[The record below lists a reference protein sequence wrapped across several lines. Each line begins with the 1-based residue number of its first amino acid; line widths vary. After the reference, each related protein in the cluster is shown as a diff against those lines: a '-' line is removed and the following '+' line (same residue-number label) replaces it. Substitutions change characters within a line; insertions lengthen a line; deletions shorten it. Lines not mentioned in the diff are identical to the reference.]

1 MKSPSVSFRFAL
13 LGIAALLA
21 IAAWCAYWLHVSRQA
36 QARAAALE
44 SELRQD
50 GLTIDCG
57 DRSWGGFP
65 FRIAMRCRPFGISTK
80 AANSSS
86 LILARADFL
95 AQAYDPGHVIVVAS
109 SPGELHMLGGSRVEI
124 GFTRAVAS
132 YVAGAG
138 GETSAAI
145 DALATRGLAVDQMTL
160 HLKRST
166 PKAPRLDFAL
176 AASNVSLDIP
186 GYGDEKVDRLSLQ
199 GALETPVRL
208 AWEPEGSALGIQRLE
223 IASGEV
229 LAAGNG
235 RIGFDQ
241 SARLE
246 GRIVLDVTDLRQ
258 LLDRLAD
265 RGVVDRE
272 ELAAGLALLTL
283 LGEGAGSAT
292 RIDLRSEEG
301 RLYFGPFRLGE
312 VPPAR

>member
-1 MKSPSVSFRFAL
+1 
-13 LGIAALLA
+13 LLA

-36 QARAAALE
+36 QARAAALD
-44 SELRQD
+44 SELRRD
-50 GLTIDCG
+50 GFIIDCG

-65 FRIAMRCRPFGISTK
+65 FRIAMRCRPFGIRT
-80 AANSSS
+80 ANSYS

-95 AQAYDPGHVIVVAS
+95 AQAYNPGHVIVVAG
-109 SPGELHMLGGSRVEI
+109 SPGELHMLGGSRIEI

-132 YVAGAG
+132 HVAGAG

-145 DALATRGLAVDQMTL
+145 DALATRGVAVDQMTL

-166 PKAPRLDFAL
+166 PKATRLDFAL
-176 AASNVSLDIP
+176 AASNVSLDVP

-199 GALETPVRL
+199 GALATPARL
-208 AWEPEGSALGIQRLE
+208 AWKPEGSALGIQRLE
-223 IASGEV
+223 VASGDV

-246 GRIVLDVTDLRQ
+246 GRIVLDVTNLRR